1 MINFKNFKINELKE
15 DKEKVETTL
24 LDSIGRDLTELAK
37 ENKFDPTIGRV
48 KEIDEVVA
56 ILARRRKNNPV
67 LIGDPGVGKAQPL
80 DSLVLTPNG
89 WVRMGDLKV
98 GDSVITP
105 KGKKSR
111 INGVYPQGR
120 KDIYKIIFEDGRSA
134 EACGE
139 HLWKVYGIPEGKN
152 RKRAWSIIDT
162 DKIREVLENTNY
174 KLKIPLIENIDIHND
189 SFIVEPYTMGILL
202 GDGNIG
208 ENVVKFTTDDY
219 QIYEMVKSEVS
230 NELTVNKI
238 TNNKNNRTDSYVINI
253 NKDILPKT
261 RYYKGDRLHTY
272 LREFDNLKLTGV
284 KSYDK
289 FIPEK
294 YKNSSFKSKL
304 SIIQGL
310 LDSDGGVTKTGS
322 VYFNSTSYRLVKDL
336 QEIIWSIGGIANIK
350 EKQTS
355 YNYKGVKKEGRKSYN
370 LSIRYKNPKD
380 LFRLERKKQRLSDNY
395 QYSKLL
401 KNNIVN
407 VEYIGKK
414 EAQCIMIDDCDHLYI
429 TNDYIVTHNTAIVE
443 GIAQIISNSDD
454 CPETLKGK
462 RIVELDMATIMAG
475 TSNQGDL
482 EKRVKRIIKELEDNP
497 DVIVFID
504 EIHMIVDSNKPIDVS
519 NMFKPA
525 LARGEMRCIGA
536 TTEKEY
542 KIIEKDSALE
552 RRFQKVSVGEPT
564 QEETIEILKRLKDNY
579 GKYHGVEYTDDA
591 VVACVKLAGR
601 YITDRFFPDK
611 AIDLLDEVGARMR
624 VRKTKSK
631 ELKDLELELHK
642 IGERK
647 NKLLKSQKFEEAG
660 ELRKSENEIKLRL
673 EDLTKSEDKIVVDK
687 KDVEAVM
694 SKKLDL
700 PELKSDDEDVA
711 KKYLELSDKLKMDVI
726 GQDEAVTKVS
736 KLLRRNAAGL
746 KDPNRPSGVFL
757 FLGST
762 GVGKT
767 HLVKTL
773 AKNIFGSESAMIRLD
788 MSEYGEKHNVA
799 RLIGCFHPNT
809 MIQLSNGDSKQ
820 ISKINIGDYV
830 ITHKGNKKKVIDK
843 YEYDNTDGYLDS
855 YRISNRNIKLQC
867 TPQHEILAIKPS
879 YYNRRIDKK
888 SYSIDNAKFYQ
899 SKDINKG
906 DIVLYPK
913 NIKMDEIDNKKTI
926 DLINYLPD
934 SHKYK
939 VSENYIWH
947 NLNGIKINR
956 HVKIDE
962 NLARLGGYYISEGGS
977 NKNRKSIKFT
987 FNNKE
992 LDYIDEVIFLLKNIF
1007 SEDINYNISP
1017 NRNATNIVVS
1027 SRIINLFLSDLF
1039 GRTAYEKK
1047 IPNILSS
1054 KELFFNLLETMIYGD
1069 GSKTIDRRLT
1079 YTTVSNTL
1087 AYQLSTYLKSYGLS
1101 TQLNKIDSHVD
1112 KRGYES
1118 SDIYKII
1125 LSGFNISKL
1134 NNYLPNYKHTN
1145 SEIKPK
1151 NIQRLQHQDDN
1162 YYYYQIIS
1170 KDKVPYDGKVYD
1182 ISIEDDSTYIANG
1195 ISVHNSPPGY
1205 VGYGEGGQLTEKVRR
1220 KPYSIILLDELEKAH
1235 PDVLNVLLQVFED
1248 GHLTDGQGKKVDF
1261 KNTIIIMTSNIGAR
1275 VAAETARTPVGFSG
1289 TGVDKTAIEEET
1301 AKETIKKELRKALA
1315 PEFLNRI
1322 DDIIIFSKL
1331 SKESIY
1337 KIIDVELAKVRKK
1350 LDNMGYTLE
1359 ITDNLKDLLIEKGYD
1374 SSLGARPLKRAIVKY
1389 IEDPISEEIL
1399 RKTITDKIVMDYDKD
1414 SNKVLINGNQI
1425 IERSKNVLSWK
1436 LFNIK

>member
-1 MINFKNFKINELKE
+1 MRDFKSFKINELKE
-15 DKEKVETTL
+15 EKEKVETTL

-37 ENKFDPTIGRV
+37 EEKFDPTIGRV

-111 INGVYPQGR
+111 INGVYPQGS

-152 RKRAWSIIDT
+152 RKRSWSIIDT

-208 ENVVKFTTDDY
+208 ENVVRFTTDDY

-230 NELTVNKI
+230 NELTVNKV

-322 VYFNSTSYRLVKDL
+322 VYFNSASYRLVKDL
-336 QEIIWSIGGIANIK
+336 QEIIWSIGGIASIK

-355 YNYKGVKKEGRKSYN
+355 YKYKGVKKEGRKSYT
-370 LSIRYKNPKD
+370 LSIRYKNPKE
-380 LFRLERKKQRLSDNY
+380 LFRLERKKQRVSDNY

-414 EAQCIMIDDCDHLYI
+414 EAQCIMIDDSDHLYI

-443 GIAQIISNSDD
+443 GIAQIIVNDEE

-462 RIVELDMATIMAG
+462 RIIELDMASIMAG
-475 TSNQGDL
+475 AANQGDL

-564 QEETIEILKRLKDNY
+564 QEETIEILKRLKVNY
-579 GKYHGVEYTDDA
+579 GKYHGVEYSDDA
-591 VVACVKLAGR
+591 ILACVKLAGR

-611 AIDLLDEVGARMR
+611 AIDLLDEVGARVR
-624 VRKTKSK
+624 VKKTKSQ
-631 ELKDLELELHK
+631 ELKDLEVELHK

-647 NKLLKSQKFEEAG
+647 NALLKSQQFEEATALRTREKEIQQKLE
-660 ELRKSENEIKLRL
+660 ELSKNEENII
-673 EDLTKSEDKIVVDK
+673 TVTK
-687 KDVEAVM
+687 KDVENVM

-700 PELKSDDEDVA
+700 PELKSDDEDIA

-773 AKNIFGSESAMIRLD
+773 AKNIFGSETALIRLD

-799 RLIGCFHPNT
+799 RLIG
-809 MIQLSNGDSKQ
+809 
-820 ISKINIGDYV
+820 
-830 ITHKGNKKKVIDK
+830 
-843 YEYDNTDGYLDS
+843 
-855 YRISNRNIKLQC
+855 
-867 TPQHEILAIKPS
+867 
-879 YYNRRIDKK
+879 
-888 SYSIDNAKFYQ
+888 
-899 SKDINKG
+899 
-906 DIVLYPK
+906 
-913 NIKMDEIDNKKTI
+913 
-926 DLINYLPD
+926 
-934 SHKYK
+934 
-939 VSENYIWH
+939 
-947 NLNGIKINR
+947 
-956 HVKIDE
+956 
-962 NLARLGGYYISEGGS
+962 
-977 NKNRKSIKFT
+977 
-987 FNNKE
+987 
-992 LDYIDEVIFLLKNIF
+992 
-1007 SEDINYNISP
+1007 
-1017 NRNATNIVVS
+1017 
-1027 SRIINLFLSDLF
+1027 
-1039 GRTAYEKK
+1039 
-1047 IPNILSS
+1047 
-1054 KELFFNLLETMIYGD
+1054 
-1069 GSKTIDRRLT
+1069 
-1079 YTTVSNTL
+1079 
-1087 AYQLSTYLKSYGLS
+1087 
-1101 TQLNKIDSHVD
+1101 
-1112 KRGYES
+1112 
-1118 SDIYKII
+1118 
-1125 LSGFNISKL
+1125 
-1134 NNYLPNYKHTN
+1134 
-1145 SEIKPK
+1145 
-1151 NIQRLQHQDDN
+1151 
-1162 YYYYQIIS
+1162 
-1170 KDKVPYDGKVYD
+1170 
-1182 ISIEDDSTYIANG
+1182 
-1195 ISVHNSPPGY
+1195 SPPGY

-1235 PDVLNVLLQVFED
+1235 PEVLNVLLQVFED

-1275 VAAETARTPVGFSG
+1275 VAAAEKRTPVGFGS
-1289 TGVDKTAIEEET
+1289 DEQKSAIQEENT
-1301 AKETIKKELRKALA
+1301 KEIIKAELKKALA

-1322 DDIIIFSKL
+1322 DDIIIFSEL
-1331 SKESIY
+1331 SKDSIY
-1337 KIIDVELAKVRKK
+1337 KIIDVEVKKVSSK
-1350 LDNMGYTLE
+1350 LSNMGYTLE
-1359 ITDNLKDLLIEKGYD
+1359 ITDSLKDLLIDKGYD

-1399 RKTITDKIVMDYDKD
+1399 RKSITDKIVMDYDKK
-1414 SNKVLINGNQI
+1414 SGKVLINGNQI
-1425 IERSKNVLSWK
+1425 IEKNKNVLSWK

>member
-1 MINFKNFKINELKE
+1 MKYFKNFKVNELKE
-15 DKEKVETTL
+15 EKEKVETTL

-37 ENKFDPTIGRV
+37 EDKFDPTIGRV

-89 WVRMGDLKV
+89 WKRMGDMKI
-98 GDSVITP
+98 GDNVITP
-105 KGKKSR
+105 NGHTSKVV
-111 INGVYPQGR
+111 GVYPQGE
-120 KDIYKIIFEDGRSA
+120 KDIYNVIFEDGRSA

-152 RKRAWSIIDT
+152 RKRGWSIIDT
-162 DKIREVLENTNY
+162 DKISDILKNTNY
-174 KLKIPLIENIDIHND
+174 KLKIPLVENIDIYKD
-189 SFIVEPYTMGILL
+189 DFIVEPYTMGILL

-208 ENVVKFTTDDY
+208 ENVVRFTTEDKE
-219 QIYEMVKSEVS
+219 IYEMVESEVS
-230 NELTVNKI
+230 NELVVNKI
-238 TNNKNNRTDSYVINI
+238 TNNKNNRTDSYIITIDNDV
-253 NKDILPKT
+253 LPKT
-261 RYYKGDRLHTY
+261 RYYKGDRIHPY
-272 LREFDNLKLTGV
+272 LKEFDNLNLTGV

-294 YKNSSFKSKL
+294 YKKSSFYSRL

-336 QEIIWSIGGIANIK
+336 QEIIWSIGGVAKIK
-350 EKQTS
+350 EKNTS
-355 YNYKGVKKEGRKSYN
+355 YKYKGVKKEGRKSYS

-380 LFRLERKKQRLSDNY
+380 LFKLERKKQRVPDNY
-395 QYSKLL
+395 QYSDLL
-401 KNNIVN
+401 KNNISN
-407 VEYIGKK
+407 IEYVGRK
-414 EAQCIMIDDCDHLYI
+414 EAQCIMIDDSEHLYV
-429 TNDYIVTHNTAIVE
+429 TNNYIVTHNTAIVE
-443 GIAQIISNSDD
+443 GIAQIIANDEN
-454 CPETLKGK
+454 CPDVLKGK
-462 RIVELDMATIMAG
+462 RIIEVDMASIMAG
-475 TSNQGDL
+475 AANQGDL

-591 VVACVKLAGR
+591 VIACVKLAGR

-647 NKLLKSQKFEEAG
+647 NTLLKSQKFEEAG
-660 ELRKSENEIKLRL
+660 ELRKRENEIKKTL
-673 EDLTKSEDKIVVDK
+673 EELSKKEENIIKVDK
-687 KDVEAVM
+687 KDVDDVM

-711 KKYLELSDKLKMDVI
+711 KKYLELGDKLKMDVI
-726 GQDEAVTKVS
+726 GQDEAVGKVS

-788 MSEYGEKHNVA
+788 MSEYGEKHNVS
-799 RLIGCFHPNT
+799 RLIG
-809 MIQLSNGDSKQ
+809 
-820 ISKINIGDYV
+820 
-830 ITHKGNKKKVIDK
+830 
-843 YEYDNTDGYLDS
+843 
-855 YRISNRNIKLQC
+855 
-867 TPQHEILAIKPS
+867 
-879 YYNRRIDKK
+879 
-888 SYSIDNAKFYQ
+888 
-899 SKDINKG
+899 
-906 DIVLYPK
+906 
-913 NIKMDEIDNKKTI
+913 
-926 DLINYLPD
+926 
-934 SHKYK
+934 
-939 VSENYIWH
+939 
-947 NLNGIKINR
+947 
-956 HVKIDE
+956 
-962 NLARLGGYYISEGGS
+962 
-977 NKNRKSIKFT
+977 
-987 FNNKE
+987 
-992 LDYIDEVIFLLKNIF
+992 
-1007 SEDINYNISP
+1007 
-1017 NRNATNIVVS
+1017 
-1027 SRIINLFLSDLF
+1027 
-1039 GRTAYEKK
+1039 
-1047 IPNILSS
+1047 
-1054 KELFFNLLETMIYGD
+1054 
-1069 GSKTIDRRLT
+1069 
-1079 YTTVSNTL
+1079 
-1087 AYQLSTYLKSYGLS
+1087 
-1101 TQLNKIDSHVD
+1101 
-1112 KRGYES
+1112 
-1118 SDIYKII
+1118 
-1125 LSGFNISKL
+1125 
-1134 NNYLPNYKHTN
+1134 
-1145 SEIKPK
+1145 
-1151 NIQRLQHQDDN
+1151 
-1162 YYYYQIIS
+1162 
-1170 KDKVPYDGKVYD
+1170 
-1182 ISIEDDSTYIANG
+1182 
-1195 ISVHNSPPGY
+1195 SPPGY

-1275 VAAETARTPVGFSG
+1275 VAAATKRMPVGFGS
-1289 TGVDKTAIEEET
+1289 DEQKTAVQEEST
-1301 AKETIKKELRKALA
+1301 KETIKSELKKALA

-1322 DDIIIFSKL
+1322 DDIIIFSEL

-1337 KIIDVELAKVRKK
+1337 KIIDVEVNKVRKK
-1350 LDNMGYTLE
+1350 LNEMGYSLE

-1425 IERSKNVLSWK
+1425 IEKSKNVLSWK

>member
-67 LIGDPGVGKAQPL
+67 LIGDPGVGK
-80 DSLVLTPNG
+80 
-89 WVRMGDLKV
+89 
-98 GDSVITP
+98 
-105 KGKKSR
+105 
-111 INGVYPQGR
+111 
-120 KDIYKIIFEDGRSA
+120 
-134 EACGE
+134 
-139 HLWKVYGIPEGKN
+139 
-152 RKRAWSIIDT
+152 
-162 DKIREVLENTNY
+162 
-174 KLKIPLIENIDIHND
+174 
-189 SFIVEPYTMGILL
+189 
-202 GDGNIG
+202 
-208 ENVVKFTTDDY
+208 
-219 QIYEMVKSEVS
+219 
-230 NELTVNKI
+230 
-238 TNNKNNRTDSYVINI
+238 
-253 NKDILPKT
+253 
-261 RYYKGDRLHTY
+261 
-272 LREFDNLKLTGV
+272 
-284 KSYDK
+284 
-289 FIPEK
+289 
-294 YKNSSFKSKL
+294 
-304 SIIQGL
+304 
-310 LDSDGGVTKTGS
+310 
-322 VYFNSTSYRLVKDL
+322 
-336 QEIIWSIGGIANIK
+336 
-350 EKQTS
+350 
-355 YNYKGVKKEGRKSYN
+355 
-370 LSIRYKNPKD
+370 
-380 LFRLERKKQRLSDNY
+380 
-395 QYSKLL
+395 
-401 KNNIVN
+401 
-407 VEYIGKK
+407 
-414 EAQCIMIDDCDHLYI
+414 
-429 TNDYIVTHNTAIVE
+429 TAIVE

-462 RIVELDMATIMAG
+462 RIIEVDMATIMAG

-673 EDLTKSEDKIVVDK
+673 EDLTKGEDKIVVDK
-687 KDVEAVM
+687 KDVESVM

-711 KKYLELSDKLKMDVI
+711 RKYLELSDKLKMDVI
-726 GQDEAVTKVS
+726 GQDEAVAKVS

-799 RLIGCFHPNT
+799 RLIG
-809 MIQLSNGDSKQ
+809 
-820 ISKINIGDYV
+820 
-830 ITHKGNKKKVIDK
+830 
-843 YEYDNTDGYLDS
+843 
-855 YRISNRNIKLQC
+855 
-867 TPQHEILAIKPS
+867 
-879 YYNRRIDKK
+879 
-888 SYSIDNAKFYQ
+888 
-899 SKDINKG
+899 
-906 DIVLYPK
+906 
-913 NIKMDEIDNKKTI
+913 
-926 DLINYLPD
+926 
-934 SHKYK
+934 
-939 VSENYIWH
+939 
-947 NLNGIKINR
+947 
-956 HVKIDE
+956 
-962 NLARLGGYYISEGGS
+962 
-977 NKNRKSIKFT
+977 
-987 FNNKE
+987 
-992 LDYIDEVIFLLKNIF
+992 
-1007 SEDINYNISP
+1007 
-1017 NRNATNIVVS
+1017 
-1027 SRIINLFLSDLF
+1027 
-1039 GRTAYEKK
+1039 
-1047 IPNILSS
+1047 
-1054 KELFFNLLETMIYGD
+1054 
-1069 GSKTIDRRLT
+1069 
-1079 YTTVSNTL
+1079 
-1087 AYQLSTYLKSYGLS
+1087 
-1101 TQLNKIDSHVD
+1101 
-1112 KRGYES
+1112 
-1118 SDIYKII
+1118 
-1125 LSGFNISKL
+1125 
-1134 NNYLPNYKHTN
+1134 
-1145 SEIKPK
+1145 
-1151 NIQRLQHQDDN
+1151 
-1162 YYYYQIIS
+1162 
-1170 KDKVPYDGKVYD
+1170 
-1182 ISIEDDSTYIANG
+1182 
-1195 ISVHNSPPGY
+1195 SPPGY

-1425 IERSKNVLSWK
+1425 IEKSKNVLSWK

>member
-1 MINFKNFKINELKE
+1 M
-15 DKEKVETTL
+15 
-24 LDSIGRDLTELAK
+24 
-37 ENKFDPTIGRV
+37 
-48 KEIDEVVA
+48 
-56 ILARRRKNNPV
+56 
-67 LIGDPGVGKAQPL
+67 
-80 DSLVLTPNG
+80 
-89 WVRMGDLKV
+89 
-98 GDSVITP
+98 
-105 KGKKSR
+105 
-111 INGVYPQGR
+111 
-120 KDIYKIIFEDGRSA
+120 
-134 EACGE
+134 
-139 HLWKVYGIPEGKN
+139 
-152 RKRAWSIIDT
+152 
-162 DKIREVLENTNY
+162 
-174 KLKIPLIENIDIHND
+174 
-189 SFIVEPYTMGILL
+189 
-202 GDGNIG
+202 
-208 ENVVKFTTDDY
+208 
-219 QIYEMVKSEVS
+219 
-230 NELTVNKI
+230 
-238 TNNKNNRTDSYVINI
+238 
-253 NKDILPKT
+253 
-261 RYYKGDRLHTY
+261 
-272 LREFDNLKLTGV
+272 
-284 KSYDK
+284 
-289 FIPEK
+289 
-294 YKNSSFKSKL
+294 
-304 SIIQGL
+304 

-322 VYFNSTSYRLVKDL
+322 IYFNSTSYRLVKDL
-336 QEIIWSIGGIANIK
+336 QEIIWSIGGIAKIK

-355 YNYKGVKKEGRKSYN
+355 YKYRGVKKEGRRSYS
-370 LSIRYKNPKD
+370 LSIRYKNPKE

-414 EAQCIMIDDCDHLYI
+414 EAQCIMIDDSDHLYI

-462 RIVELDMATIMAG
+462 RIIEVDMATIMAG

-673 EDLTKSEDKIVVDK
+673 EDLTKGEDKIVVDK
-687 KDVEAVM
+687 KDVESVM

-773 AKNIFGSESAMIRLD
+773 AKNIFSSESAMIRLD

-799 RLIGCFHPNT
+799 RLIG
-809 MIQLSNGDSKQ
+809 
-820 ISKINIGDYV
+820 
-830 ITHKGNKKKVIDK
+830 
-843 YEYDNTDGYLDS
+843 
-855 YRISNRNIKLQC
+855 
-867 TPQHEILAIKPS
+867 
-879 YYNRRIDKK
+879 
-888 SYSIDNAKFYQ
+888 
-899 SKDINKG
+899 
-906 DIVLYPK
+906 
-913 NIKMDEIDNKKTI
+913 
-926 DLINYLPD
+926 
-934 SHKYK
+934 
-939 VSENYIWH
+939 
-947 NLNGIKINR
+947 
-956 HVKIDE
+956 
-962 NLARLGGYYISEGGS
+962 
-977 NKNRKSIKFT
+977 
-987 FNNKE
+987 
-992 LDYIDEVIFLLKNIF
+992 
-1007 SEDINYNISP
+1007 
-1017 NRNATNIVVS
+1017 
-1027 SRIINLFLSDLF
+1027 
-1039 GRTAYEKK
+1039 
-1047 IPNILSS
+1047 
-1054 KELFFNLLETMIYGD
+1054 
-1069 GSKTIDRRLT
+1069 
-1079 YTTVSNTL
+1079 
-1087 AYQLSTYLKSYGLS
+1087 
-1101 TQLNKIDSHVD
+1101 
-1112 KRGYES
+1112 
-1118 SDIYKII
+1118 
-1125 LSGFNISKL
+1125 
-1134 NNYLPNYKHTN
+1134 
-1145 SEIKPK
+1145 
-1151 NIQRLQHQDDN
+1151 
-1162 YYYYQIIS
+1162 
-1170 KDKVPYDGKVYD
+1170 
-1182 ISIEDDSTYIANG
+1182 
-1195 ISVHNSPPGY
+1195 SPPGY

-1425 IERSKNVLSWK
+1425 IEKSKNVLSWK

>member
-67 LIGDPGVGKAQPL
+67 LIGDPGVGK
-80 DSLVLTPNG
+80 
-89 WVRMGDLKV
+89 
-98 GDSVITP
+98 
-105 KGKKSR
+105 
-111 INGVYPQGR
+111 
-120 KDIYKIIFEDGRSA
+120 
-134 EACGE
+134 
-139 HLWKVYGIPEGKN
+139 
-152 RKRAWSIIDT
+152 
-162 DKIREVLENTNY
+162 
-174 KLKIPLIENIDIHND
+174 
-189 SFIVEPYTMGILL
+189 
-202 GDGNIG
+202 
-208 ENVVKFTTDDY
+208 
-219 QIYEMVKSEVS
+219 
-230 NELTVNKI
+230 
-238 TNNKNNRTDSYVINI
+238 
-253 NKDILPKT
+253 
-261 RYYKGDRLHTY
+261 
-272 LREFDNLKLTGV
+272 
-284 KSYDK
+284 
-289 FIPEK
+289 
-294 YKNSSFKSKL
+294 
-304 SIIQGL
+304 
-310 LDSDGGVTKTGS
+310 
-322 VYFNSTSYRLVKDL
+322 
-336 QEIIWSIGGIANIK
+336 
-350 EKQTS
+350 
-355 YNYKGVKKEGRKSYN
+355 
-370 LSIRYKNPKD
+370 
-380 LFRLERKKQRLSDNY
+380 
-395 QYSKLL
+395 
-401 KNNIVN
+401 
-407 VEYIGKK
+407 
-414 EAQCIMIDDCDHLYI
+414 
-429 TNDYIVTHNTAIVE
+429 TAIVE

-462 RIVELDMATIMAG
+462 RIIEVDMATIMAG

-673 EDLTKSEDKIVVDK
+673 EDLTKGEDKIVVDK
-687 KDVEAVM
+687 KDVESVM

-799 RLIGCFHPNT
+799 RLIG
-809 MIQLSNGDSKQ
+809 
-820 ISKINIGDYV
+820 
-830 ITHKGNKKKVIDK
+830 
-843 YEYDNTDGYLDS
+843 
-855 YRISNRNIKLQC
+855 
-867 TPQHEILAIKPS
+867 
-879 YYNRRIDKK
+879 
-888 SYSIDNAKFYQ
+888 
-899 SKDINKG
+899 
-906 DIVLYPK
+906 
-913 NIKMDEIDNKKTI
+913 
-926 DLINYLPD
+926 
-934 SHKYK
+934 
-939 VSENYIWH
+939 
-947 NLNGIKINR
+947 
-956 HVKIDE
+956 
-962 NLARLGGYYISEGGS
+962 
-977 NKNRKSIKFT
+977 
-987 FNNKE
+987 
-992 LDYIDEVIFLLKNIF
+992 
-1007 SEDINYNISP
+1007 
-1017 NRNATNIVVS
+1017 
-1027 SRIINLFLSDLF
+1027 
-1039 GRTAYEKK
+1039 
-1047 IPNILSS
+1047 
-1054 KELFFNLLETMIYGD
+1054 
-1069 GSKTIDRRLT
+1069 
-1079 YTTVSNTL
+1079 
-1087 AYQLSTYLKSYGLS
+1087 
-1101 TQLNKIDSHVD
+1101 
-1112 KRGYES
+1112 
-1118 SDIYKII
+1118 
-1125 LSGFNISKL
+1125 
-1134 NNYLPNYKHTN
+1134 
-1145 SEIKPK
+1145 
-1151 NIQRLQHQDDN
+1151 
-1162 YYYYQIIS
+1162 
-1170 KDKVPYDGKVYD
+1170 
-1182 ISIEDDSTYIANG
+1182 
-1195 ISVHNSPPGY
+1195 SPPGY

-1359 ITDNLKDLLIEKGYD
+1359 VTDNLKDLLIEKGYD

-1425 IERSKNVLSWK
+1425 IEKSKNVLSWK

>member
-37 ENKFDPTIGRV
+37 ENKFDPTIGRI
-48 KEIDEVVA
+48 KEIEEVVA

-67 LIGDPGVGKAQPL
+67 LIGDPGVGK
-80 DSLVLTPNG
+80 
-89 WVRMGDLKV
+89 
-98 GDSVITP
+98 
-105 KGKKSR
+105 
-111 INGVYPQGR
+111 
-120 KDIYKIIFEDGRSA
+120 
-134 EACGE
+134 
-139 HLWKVYGIPEGKN
+139 
-152 RKRAWSIIDT
+152 
-162 DKIREVLENTNY
+162 
-174 KLKIPLIENIDIHND
+174 
-189 SFIVEPYTMGILL
+189 
-202 GDGNIG
+202 
-208 ENVVKFTTDDY
+208 
-219 QIYEMVKSEVS
+219 
-230 NELTVNKI
+230 
-238 TNNKNNRTDSYVINI
+238 
-253 NKDILPKT
+253 
-261 RYYKGDRLHTY
+261 
-272 LREFDNLKLTGV
+272 
-284 KSYDK
+284 
-289 FIPEK
+289 
-294 YKNSSFKSKL
+294 
-304 SIIQGL
+304 
-310 LDSDGGVTKTGS
+310 
-322 VYFNSTSYRLVKDL
+322 
-336 QEIIWSIGGIANIK
+336 
-350 EKQTS
+350 
-355 YNYKGVKKEGRKSYN
+355 
-370 LSIRYKNPKD
+370 
-380 LFRLERKKQRLSDNY
+380 
-395 QYSKLL
+395 
-401 KNNIVN
+401 
-407 VEYIGKK
+407 
-414 EAQCIMIDDCDHLYI
+414 
-429 TNDYIVTHNTAIVE
+429 TAIVE
-443 GIAQIISNSDD
+443 GIAQIIANDEN
-454 CPETLKGK
+454 CPDTLKGK
-462 RIVELDMATIMAG
+462 RIIEVDMASIMAG
-475 TSNQGDL
+475 AANQGDL

-591 VVACVKLAGR
+591 VIACVKLAGR

-631 ELKDLELELHK
+631 QIKDLEIELHK

-673 EDLTKSEDKIVVDK
+673 EDLSKNEENIVVDK

-773 AKNIFGSESAMIRLD
+773 AKNIFGSETAMIRLD

-799 RLIGCFHPNT
+799 RLIG
-809 MIQLSNGDSKQ
+809 
-820 ISKINIGDYV
+820 
-830 ITHKGNKKKVIDK
+830 
-843 YEYDNTDGYLDS
+843 
-855 YRISNRNIKLQC
+855 
-867 TPQHEILAIKPS
+867 
-879 YYNRRIDKK
+879 
-888 SYSIDNAKFYQ
+888 
-899 SKDINKG
+899 
-906 DIVLYPK
+906 
-913 NIKMDEIDNKKTI
+913 
-926 DLINYLPD
+926 
-934 SHKYK
+934 
-939 VSENYIWH
+939 
-947 NLNGIKINR
+947 
-956 HVKIDE
+956 
-962 NLARLGGYYISEGGS
+962 
-977 NKNRKSIKFT
+977 
-987 FNNKE
+987 
-992 LDYIDEVIFLLKNIF
+992 
-1007 SEDINYNISP
+1007 
-1017 NRNATNIVVS
+1017 
-1027 SRIINLFLSDLF
+1027 
-1039 GRTAYEKK
+1039 
-1047 IPNILSS
+1047 
-1054 KELFFNLLETMIYGD
+1054 
-1069 GSKTIDRRLT
+1069 
-1079 YTTVSNTL
+1079 
-1087 AYQLSTYLKSYGLS
+1087 
-1101 TQLNKIDSHVD
+1101 
-1112 KRGYES
+1112 
-1118 SDIYKII
+1118 
-1125 LSGFNISKL
+1125 
-1134 NNYLPNYKHTN
+1134 
-1145 SEIKPK
+1145 
-1151 NIQRLQHQDDN
+1151 
-1162 YYYYQIIS
+1162 
-1170 KDKVPYDGKVYD
+1170 
-1182 ISIEDDSTYIANG
+1182 
-1195 ISVHNSPPGY
+1195 SPPGY

-1275 VAAETARTPVGFSG
+1275 VAAETSRTPVGFGSG
-1289 TGVDKTAIEEET
+1289 ESKSAIQEET
-1301 AKETIKKELRKALA
+1301 AKETIKNELKKALA

-1331 SKESIY
+1331 SKDSIY

-1425 IERSKNVLSWK
+1425 IEKSKNVLSWK

>member
-80 DSLVLTPNG
+80 NSLVLTPNG

-98 GDSVITP
+98 GDYVITP
-105 KGKKSR
+105 KGNTSR
-111 INGVYPQGR
+111 INGVYPQGK

-152 RKRAWSIIDT
+152 RKRGWSIINT
-162 DKIREVLENTNY
+162 DKIREVLENKNY
-174 KLKIPLIENIDIHND
+174 KLKIPLVENIDIHNND
-189 SFIVEPYTMGILL
+189 NFIVEPYTMGILL

-208 ENVVKFTTDDY
+208 ENVVRFTTDDY
-219 QIYEMVKSEVS
+219 QIYEIVKSEVS
-230 NELTVNKI
+230 DELMVNKI
-238 TNNKNNRTDSYVINI
+238 SNNKNNRTDSYVINI
-253 NKDILPKT
+253 NNDILPKT

-272 LREFDNLKLTGV
+272 LREFDNLNLTGV

-294 YKNSSFKSKL
+294 YKNSSFISKL

-322 VYFNSTSYRLVKDL
+322 IYFNSTSYRLVKDL
-336 QEIIWSIGGIANIK
+336 QEIIWSIGGIAKIK

-355 YNYKGVKKEGRKSYN
+355 YKYRGVKKEGRRSYS
-370 LSIRYKNPKD
+370 LSIRYKNPKE

-414 EAQCIMIDDCDHLYI
+414 EAQCIMIDDSDHLYI

-462 RIVELDMATIMAG
+462 RIIEVDMATIMAG

-673 EDLTKSEDKIVVDK
+673 EDLTKGEDKIVVDK
-687 KDVEAVM
+687 KDVESVM

-773 AKNIFGSESAMIRLD
+773 AKNIFSSESAMIRLD

-799 RLIGCFHPNT
+799 RLIG
-809 MIQLSNGDSKQ
+809 
-820 ISKINIGDYV
+820 
-830 ITHKGNKKKVIDK
+830 
-843 YEYDNTDGYLDS
+843 
-855 YRISNRNIKLQC
+855 
-867 TPQHEILAIKPS
+867 
-879 YYNRRIDKK
+879 
-888 SYSIDNAKFYQ
+888 
-899 SKDINKG
+899 
-906 DIVLYPK
+906 
-913 NIKMDEIDNKKTI
+913 
-926 DLINYLPD
+926 
-934 SHKYK
+934 
-939 VSENYIWH
+939 
-947 NLNGIKINR
+947 
-956 HVKIDE
+956 
-962 NLARLGGYYISEGGS
+962 
-977 NKNRKSIKFT
+977 
-987 FNNKE
+987 
-992 LDYIDEVIFLLKNIF
+992 
-1007 SEDINYNISP
+1007 
-1017 NRNATNIVVS
+1017 
-1027 SRIINLFLSDLF
+1027 
-1039 GRTAYEKK
+1039 
-1047 IPNILSS
+1047 
-1054 KELFFNLLETMIYGD
+1054 
-1069 GSKTIDRRLT
+1069 
-1079 YTTVSNTL
+1079 
-1087 AYQLSTYLKSYGLS
+1087 
-1101 TQLNKIDSHVD
+1101 
-1112 KRGYES
+1112 
-1118 SDIYKII
+1118 
-1125 LSGFNISKL
+1125 
-1134 NNYLPNYKHTN
+1134 
-1145 SEIKPK
+1145 
-1151 NIQRLQHQDDN
+1151 
-1162 YYYYQIIS
+1162 
-1170 KDKVPYDGKVYD
+1170 
-1182 ISIEDDSTYIANG
+1182 
-1195 ISVHNSPPGY
+1195 SPPGY

-1425 IERSKNVLSWK
+1425 IEKSKNVLSWK